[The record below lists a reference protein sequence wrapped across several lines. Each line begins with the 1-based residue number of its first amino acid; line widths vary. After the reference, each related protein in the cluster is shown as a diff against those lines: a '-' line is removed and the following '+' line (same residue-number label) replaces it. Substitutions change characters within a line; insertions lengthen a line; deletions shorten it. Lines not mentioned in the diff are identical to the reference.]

1 MSIEAIVRHDTSQV
15 RMSDEENTKQIVCLT
30 FVPVGTIIETGD
42 RWNRCNLV
50 GICLDADTRVVVNG
64 QQVVNDLKA
73 VTSCWVVNTSDVGD
87 LSELRSCMIL
97 EKFEYRDDGRW
108 SDIDCQLVFPDGEL
122 LDLFGKTRNKVL
134 PVSV

>member
-1 MSIEAIVRHDTSQV
+1 MPIEAIVRHDTSQV

-30 FVPVGTIIETGD
+30 FVPVGAIIEAGD

-50 GICLDADTRVVVNG
+50 GICLDADTRIVVNR

-73 VTSCWVVNTSDVGD
+73 ITSCWVINASDIGD
-87 LSELRSCMIL
+87 LSELCSCMIL

-108 SDIDCQLVFPDGEL
+108 SDIDCQLVFPHGEL
-122 LDLFGKTRNKVL
+122 LNLFRKTRNKVS
-134 PVSV
+134 PVSM